1 MQQCPEGCPGMPAVL
16 LLPGISG
23 LSFDSPS
30 LCAVLWFC
38 LLLLFLL
45 SCQAVSSLSFERLFS
60 GVIDSEKSFTSSAN
74 NIVICGGKKEEKKVQ
89 SGARAHACSL
99 ARMQKH
105 KQREGGGRE
114 REGSPLSAAN
124 KPEREKH
131 CRAVSNQRHSEP
143 LQSRKQS
150 AT

>member
-1 MQQCPEGCPGMPAVL
+1 MPAVL

-89 SGARAHACSL
+89 SGARARMLTCTHAETQAERRRGKGERGVTTVS
-99 ARMQKH
+99 
-105 KQREGGGRE
+105 RE
-114 REGSPLSAAN
+114 
-124 KPEREKH
+124 
-131 CRAVSNQRHSEP
+131 
-143 LQSRKQS
+143 
-150 AT
+150 